1 MVKNSAVNENPY
13 FPEISA
19 HVHPVSDSV
28 ALRIHS
34 DTEPHNMKI
43 ANLQKG
49 LILLY
54 KGVEVIGEGT
64 GFGVPIAKYMDET
77 VFSGSS
83 SLHVRTFE
91 NIVEI
96 QKEFVMDLVTRDTLR
111 NLKLENSKIRTLL
124 DYISTLYKKQYQSH
138 VLFARSILLARSL
151 LYKFGIKST
160 FKRGT
165 QKGVVVVKYTIERNR
180 VLVNIDFSLLERNN
194 LGKIFVLNEQGAQ
207 FFRTYS
213 DSESSQLNDEEIGSW
228 NDVTSQS
235 AKITNEQEKIGFCL
249 KNIEGTKLRRGRE
262 LITGSLDWIGLD
274 YELGAEYS
282 NFEYEIEVL
291 GGNHIDD

>member
-1 MVKNSAVNENPY
+1 MAKYSTGKNFD
-13 FPEISA
+13 FPETSA
-19 HVHPVSDSV
+19 HMHSVSDSV
-28 ALRIHS
+28 ALGIHS
-34 DTEPHNMKI
+34 DTKPHKMKI

-54 KGVEVIGEGT
+54 KGIEVIGEGT
-64 GFGVPIAKYMDET
+64 GFGVPIAKYMNET

-83 SLHVRTFE
+83 SLHVRTSE

-96 QKEFVMDLVTRDTLR
+96 QKKFVMDLVTRDTLR

-151 LYKFGIKST
+151 LFKFGIKST

-165 QKGVVVVKYTIERNR
+165 QKGVVVVKYTIEKNR
-180 VLVNIDFSLLERNN
+180 VLVNIDFSLLERTN

-207 FFRTYS
+207 FFRTYA
-213 DSESSQLNDEEIGSW
+213 DSKSLRLNDEEIGAW

-291 GGNHIDD
+291 GGNRLDD